1 MQASAQNKINLT
13 EWHINIITFDSM
25 ENLLTT
31 ACHKASLLV
40 SSLSITLK
48 VNVIHLKDFFFWLI
62 RHREKLNQKNFPR
75 LLEYYCSYFTESP
88 CPPVTGYRKPQYSK
102 LT

>member
-25 ENLLTT
+25 ENVLTV

-40 SSLSITLK
+40 S
-48 VNVIHLKDFFFWLI
+48 V
-62 RHREKLNQKNFPR
+62 
-75 LLEYYCSYFTESP
+75 
-88 CPPVTGYRKPQYSK
+88 
-102 LT
+102 

>member
-40 SSLSITLK
+40 SSLHTTWKGNL
-48 VNVIHLKDFFFWLI
+48 IHLKEFFFFLAYQT
-62 RHREKLNQKNFPR
+62 L
-75 LLEYYCSYFTESP
+75 
-88 CPPVTGYRKPQYSK
+88 
-102 LT
+102 